1 MIWTDICN
9 SILPLTEKKATDQAL
24 ARKGRKGWG
33 SDATKEFSAN
43 LRGKKEALKQK
54 SWDTVRVW
62 WQPILTRGKLHIV
75 THGTDFPGECP
86 AAAPLIVRKVR
97 AALNVRF
104 PADQPKVLFVD
115 RGKGFFDPATGVITT
130 EYKEA
135 AREAN
140 LKVFQGDDASI
151 QPGQANLGQLLLHET
166 AVSWVRYRLARTLPA
181 KAWEES
187 VDEFGTRLR
196 SIAHDINSQ
205 LNVEGLCKEFPS
217 RVEAVLEQGGDN
229 IAK

>member
-1 MIWTDICN
+1 MLAINQQKNWQAAHTLVCG
-9 SILPLTEKKATDQAL
+9 SVTSFKRARGRPTQAL
-24 ARKGRKGWG
+24 AGR
-33 SDATKEFSAN
+33 
-43 LRGKKEALKQK
+43 
-54 SWDTVRVW
+54 
-62 WQPILTRGKLHIV
+62 
-75 THGTDFPGECP
+75 
-86 AAAPLIVRKVR
+86 
-97 AALNVRF
+97 
-104 PADQPKVLFVD
+104 QPKNCGRPTLNKKWRAPD
-115 RGKGFFDPATGVITT
+115 RFFDPATGVITT

-140 LKVFQGDDASI
+140 LKVFQADDASI

-166 AVSWVRYRLARTLPA
+166 GVSWVRYRLARTLPA

-196 SIAHDINSQ
+196 SIANDINSQ